1 MAFKDTYHGVFIAD
15 PKGNFVWGGNPGGN
29 IKPKVLLK
37 LLQDT
42 VKQNGF
48 KAGQD
53 SRSSMPKFTAGIG
66 FEEDGSTRLLT
77 VARINGVAPFSMMAS
92 IDDSLN
98 LSMEDINAIIKGGD
112 IDEKIGRKF
121 VPFSSPYSDESTVAS
136 KSSVQESR
144 LFSKAQGQ
152 RAVRKK
158 KERMTFDVIRFSG
171 NFVTAHPVGGD
182 KQNVTNSR
190 LVISGEVLR
199 DSKTKE
205 VISVAIF
212 GGNGEYQRQ
221 GGAIE
226 GYKLLS
232 WWRR

>member
-77 VARINGVAPFSMMAS
+77 VARINGVAPLSMMAS

-121 VPFSSPYSDESTVAS
+121 VPFSS
-136 KSSVQESR
+136 
-144 LFSKAQGQ
+144 
-152 RAVRKK
+152 
-158 KERMTFDVIRFSG
+158 
-171 NFVTAHPVGGD
+171 
-182 KQNVTNSR
+182 
-190 LVISGEVLR
+190 
-199 DSKTKE
+199 
-205 VISVAIF
+205 
-212 GGNGEYQRQ
+212 
-221 GGAIE
+221 
-226 GYKLLS
+226 
-232 WWRR
+232 